1 MTMRKQIFI
10 GALLLV
16 TAASLHAQVT
26 LERCVELAQENYPL
40 IQKYG
45 LINRTQEINLSDI
58 NKGWL
63 PQIGV
68 YGQGTVQNAVPSFP
82 DALSDMM
89 SQMGTDMSG
98 LGKLQ
103 YKVGVD
109 VSQTIW
115 DGGVSKSRREIAR
128 ADNAERHAT
137 LDVQLYSIRERVENL
152 FFGVLLIDEQIKQT
166 QATQSLLQSNLDR
179 LRAMKSNGTAMQS
192 DVDMVE
198 AQYLAISQQL
208 IQAQSNSQSYRR
220 MLGIFTGMDMTGQQ
234 LEMPDAKMPDNLTT
248 NRPELALFDAQARTN
263 TAQLGNIRSSLMPKI
278 GLFAQAYY
286 GYPGFDNF
294 KSMMNR
300 DLSFNVLAGV
310 KVSWNIGSFYT
321 KKNSERRLQ
330 LAAETIASDRD
341 VFLFNTSLQTQSQT
355 DRISELLDIM
365 KEDSRI
371 VELRANV
378 RKAAES
384 QLENGVID
392 ATALLTKI
400 TDENQARLT
409 SSYHEIQL
417 IQSIYQLKNTL
428 NR

>member
-1 MTMRKQIFI
+1 MTKRFFL
-10 GALLLV
+10 GGLLLFV
-16 TAASLHAQVT
+16 ATALHAQVT
-26 LERCVELAQENYPL
+26 LEQCVQYAQENYPL
-40 IQKYG
+40 IKKYG
-45 LINRTQEINLSDI
+45 LLDRTSEISLSDI

-103 YKVGVD
+103 YKIGID
-109 VSQTIW
+109 LNQTIW
-115 DGGVSKSRREIAR
+115 DGGVSKSQREIVR
-128 ADNAERHAT
+128 ADNAERQAA
-137 LDVQLYSIRERVENL
+137 LDVQLYAIRERVENL

-166 QATQSLLQSNLDR
+166 QATQSLLQSNLGR
-179 LRAMKSNGTAMQS
+179 LKAMKANGTAMQS

-198 AQYLAISQQL
+198 AQYLAVSQQL
-208 IQAQSNSQSYRR
+208 IQAQNTSRSYRR
-220 MLGIFTGMDMTGQQ
+220 MLEIFTGMEIASQH
-234 LEMPDAKMPDNLTT
+234 LEKPNANMPENMAV
-248 NRPELALFDAQARTN
+248 NRPELQLFDAQTQAN
-263 TAQLGNIRSSLMPKI
+263 AAQSGSIKASLMPKI

-321 KKNSERRLQ
+321 KKNRERKLQVTSESIS
-330 LAAETIASDRD
+330 ADRD
-341 VFLFNTSLQTQSQT
+341 LFLFNTSLQTQSQT
-355 DRISELLDIM
+355 DRISELESIM
-365 KEDSRI
+365 REDTRI
-371 VELRANV
+371 VELRSNV
-378 RKAAES
+378 RRAAES

-400 TDENQARLT
+400 TDENQARLA

-417 IQSIYQLKNTL
+417 IQSIYQLKYTL